1 MKKGDKKMMLILFV
15 FIGLV
20 LFVLLLYY
28 FVFNGTKNDYVN
40 VNINNNGMDFGVKDT
55 NINQRLF
62 SRKDFIRLKSN
73 IIFRK
78 NIDNILDFNVGTS
91 TTGDNIASNKNNGM
105 VNNIEEYN
113 ATKRNPFK
121 PFRP

>member
-20 LFVLLLYY
+20 LFALLLYY
-28 FVFNGTKNDYVN
+28 FVFNGAKNDYVS
-40 VNINNNGMDFGVKDT
+40 VGVDDSGMNFGVENT

-62 SRKDFIRLKSN
+62 DRKDFIRLKSN
-73 IIFRK
+73 VFFRK
-78 NIDNILDFNVGTS
+78 NFDNILELSAGAS
-91 TTGDNIASNKNNGM
+91 TTKNN
-105 VNNIEEYN
+105 VNEDKKYN